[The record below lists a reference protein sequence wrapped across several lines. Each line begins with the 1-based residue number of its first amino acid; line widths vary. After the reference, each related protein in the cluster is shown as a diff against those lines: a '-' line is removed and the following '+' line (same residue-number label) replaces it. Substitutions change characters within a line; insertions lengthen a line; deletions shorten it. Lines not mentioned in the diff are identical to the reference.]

1 MTVAV
6 TGATGLLGR
15 HVLDELLGRGLEPG
29 QLRAVGRNTTVLDAL
44 DAELGID
51 TVQAAYDAPETLV
64 PAFDGVSTV
73 VLISSSEAG
82 RRIGQHRN
90 VIAAARAAGVER
102 LVYTSLLHADRK
114 QISLAAEHEATEE
127 LIAESG
133 LPATILR
140 NGWFSENYLGAL
152 QQAGTTGIH
161 LTSVGDGLVASASR
175 RDYAAAAAV
184 AALEDTHAER
194 TYELS
199 GDVAWPQ
206 TELVSAFGSIL
217 GREVELRQL
226 SRDEHVAALTES
238 GLDPAVVQ
246 FLVGIDASC
255 RAGALADTTGD
266 LSRLTGRPT
275 TPLADT
281 LREGHATAA

>member
-6 TGATGLLGR
+6 TGATGLLGG
-15 HVLDELLGRGLEPG
+15 HVLSELLDRGLEPG
-29 QLRAVGRNTTVLDAL
+29 RLRAVGRNATAL
-44 DAELGID
+44 DAIGAEHGID
-51 TVQAAYDAPETLV
+51 TVQASYDAPETLV
-64 PAFDGVSTV
+64 PALDGVATL

-90 VIAAARAAGVER
+90 IIAAARAAGVGR

-152 QQAGTTGIH
+152 RQAESTGVH
-161 LTSVGDGLVASASR
+161 LTSVGEGLVASAGR

-184 AALEDTHAER
+184 AALDDEHAER

-199 GDVAWPQ
+199 GDTAWPQ
-206 TELVSAFGSIL
+206 TELVTAFGSVL
-217 GREVELRQL
+217 GREIELRQL
-226 SRDEHVAALTES
+226 SRAEHAAALLES
-238 GLDPAVVQ
+238 GLDPAVVDY
-246 FLVGIDASC
+246 LVGIDESC

-275 TPLADT
+275 TPLVDT
-281 LREGHATAA
+281 LREGYAAGA